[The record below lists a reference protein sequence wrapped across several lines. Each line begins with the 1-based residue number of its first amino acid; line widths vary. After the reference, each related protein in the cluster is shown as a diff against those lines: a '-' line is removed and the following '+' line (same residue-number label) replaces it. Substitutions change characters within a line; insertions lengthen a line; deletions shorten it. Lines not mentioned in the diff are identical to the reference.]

1 MKYKMKIS
9 LNIIE
14 HLGINLYSNLP
25 AVLSEIVAN
34 SWDADATEVQMNIEG
49 TTKIEIIDNGI
60 GMSEEDINE
69 KFLLV
74 GYKKRERGFVQTLKG
89 RKVMGRKGI
98 GKLSLFSIA
107 NKITIIS
114 KKENEEINAFVMN
127 VDDIREAA
135 NQEKDYE
142 PIALKSDELP
152 KQLEHNGTII
162 ILEELKRERI
172 QEHNIKTN
180 LARRFSVIG
189 GQNNFKV
196 FVNNEEIGVE
206 DRNYFK
212 KLDYIWYF
220 GEESKFFLDL
230 CSANIESTQLE
241 ESFDNYVVSGW
252 IGSVKESNSLQ
263 EGINNLNK
271 ISILIRGKLAQEDI
285 LSEFRIGGLYT
296 KFLIGEINA
305 DFLDTDD
312 SEDITTS
319 NRQKIREDDPRYI
332 ALKNFIKR
340 QLNIVGEQRQKF
352 KEKQGKEE
360 ILKNAI
366 VKEWYN
372 SLEKAI
378 QKRADKLFGRI
389 NQISSNESDK
399 KTLIKHGVLAFENM
413 KMRYALDSLDK
424 VSDDNLEE
432 FLEIFNDYK
441 DIEASAYYDITKG
454 RLEIIKSLGDKLKT
468 NELEKVLQKHIF
480 DNLWLLDPSW
490 ERGTEKAQMEEVIQL
505 VAEKDSEVVKKGRID
520 IHYRQTA
527 KKHLIIEL
535 KKGGVKVTTPK
546 IIEQLS
552 KYENALRQQ
561 LKKLNE
567 EHEEIECIF
576 ICGNIPNTWKDTTTK
591 TKEQKALKEMNIR
604 VLTYDELIQQS
615 LNAYQEYVDKEQEN
629 GRILKIL
636 KEIDKMDN
644 NEI

>member
-60 GMSEEDINE
+60 GMSERDINE

-74 GYKKRERGFVQTLKG
+74 GYKKREKGFVQTLKG

-127 VDDIREAA
+127 VNDIREAA

-142 PIALKSDELP
+142 PIALKSNELP

-252 IGSVKESNSLQ
+252 IGSAKESNSLQ

-332 ALKNFIKR
+332 ALKDFIKR

-399 KTLIKHGVLAFENM
+399 K
-413 KMRYALDSLDK
+413 
-424 VSDDNLEE
+424 
-432 FLEIFNDYK
+432 
-441 DIEASAYYDITKG
+441 
-454 RLEIIKSLGDKLKT
+454 RL
-468 NELEKVLQKHIF
+468 
-480 DNLWLLDPSW
+480 
-490 ERGTEKAQMEEVIQL
+490 
-505 VAEKDSEVVKKGRID
+505 
-520 IHYRQTA
+520 
-527 KKHLIIEL
+527 
-535 KKGGVKVTTPK
+535 
-546 IIEQLS
+546 
-552 KYENALRQQ
+552 
-561 LKKLNE
+561 
-567 EHEEIECIF
+567 
-576 ICGNIPNTWKDTTTK
+576 
-591 TKEQKALKEMNIR
+591 
-604 VLTYDELIQQS
+604 
-615 LNAYQEYVDKEQEN
+615 
-629 GRILKIL
+629 
-636 KEIDKMDN
+636 
-644 NEI
+644 

>member
-60 GMSEEDINE
+60 GMSERDINE

-74 GYKKRERGFVQTLKG
+74 GYKKREKGFVQTLKG

-285 LSEFRIGGLYT
+285 
-296 KFLIGEINA
+296 
-305 DFLDTDD
+305 
-312 SEDITTS
+312 
-319 NRQKIREDDPRYI
+319 
-332 ALKNFIKR
+332 
-340 QLNIVGEQRQKF
+340 
-352 KEKQGKEE
+352 
-360 ILKNAI
+360 
-366 VKEWYN
+366 
-372 SLEKAI
+372 
-378 QKRADKLFGRI
+378 
-389 NQISSNESDK
+389 
-399 KTLIKHGVLAFENM
+399 
-413 KMRYALDSLDK
+413 
-424 VSDDNLEE
+424 
-432 FLEIFNDYK
+432 
-441 DIEASAYYDITKG
+441 
-454 RLEIIKSLGDKLKT
+454 
-468 NELEKVLQKHIF
+468 
-480 DNLWLLDPSW
+480 
-490 ERGTEKAQMEEVIQL
+490 
-505 VAEKDSEVVKKGRID
+505 
-520 IHYRQTA
+520 
-527 KKHLIIEL
+527 
-535 KKGGVKVTTPK
+535 
-546 IIEQLS
+546 
-552 KYENALRQQ
+552 
-561 LKKLNE
+561 
-567 EHEEIECIF
+567 
-576 ICGNIPNTWKDTTTK
+576 
-591 TKEQKALKEMNIR
+591 
-604 VLTYDELIQQS
+604 
-615 LNAYQEYVDKEQEN
+615 
-629 GRILKIL
+629 
-636 KEIDKMDN
+636 
-644 NEI
+644 

>member
-1 MKYKMKIS
+1 MKIS

-127 VDDIREAA
+127 VNDIREAA

-142 PIALKSDELP
+142 PIALKSNELP

-252 IGSVKESNSLQ
+252 IGSAKESNSLQ

>member
-1 MKYKMKIS
+1 MKIS

-60 GMSEEDINE
+60 GMSERDINE

-74 GYKKRERGFVQTLKG
+74 GYKKREKGFVQTLKG

-180 LARRFSVIG
+180 LARRFSIIG
-189 GQNNFKV
+189 SQNSFAV
-196 FVNNEEIGVE
+196 FVNGKEIGIE
-206 DRNYFK
+206 DRSYFK

-220 GEESKFFLDL
+220 GEESKRFVGLCNTSIKSKRLDD
-230 CSANIESTQLE
+230 
-241 ESFDNYVVSGW
+241 SFSNYVISGW
-252 IGSVKESNSLQ
+252 IGNAKESGLLQ
-263 EGINNLNK
+263 DGDDNLNK
-271 ISILIRGKLAQEDI
+271 ISILVRGKLAQEDI

-296 KFLIGEINA
+296 KFLIGEISA
-305 DFLDTDD
+305 DFLDVDNE
-312 SEDITTS
+312 EDIATS
-319 NRQKIREDDPRYI
+319 NRQKIREDGPRYI
-332 ALKNFIKR
+332 ALKEFLKQ
-340 QLNIVGEQRQKF
+340 QLQIISIQRKDF
-352 KEKQGKEE
+352 KEQEGKKEA
-360 ILKNAI
+360 LQYGL
-366 VKEWYN
+366 VKEWYDN
-372 SLEKAI
+372 LDKKI
-378 QKRADKLFGRI
+378 QKRADRLFGRI
-389 NQISSNESDK
+389 NQISSNESDR

-490 ERGTEKAQMEEVIQL
+490 ERGTEKAQMEEVVQL
-505 VAEKDSEVVKKGRID
+505 VAEKDSEEVKKGRID

-527 KKHLIIEL
+527 KKHIIIEL
-535 KKGGVKVTTPK
+535 KRASVSPEFSK
-546 IIEQLS
+546 IIEQLN
-552 KYENALRQQ
+552 KYKLALEE
-561 LKKLNE
+561 KLIQFGKG
-567 EHEEIECIF
+567 HEEIECIF
-576 ICGNIPNTWKDTTTK
+576 ICEKIPIGWEKDTTR
-591 TKEQKALKEMNIR
+591 KEQQESLKALKIR
-604 VLTYDELIQQS
+604 VLTYSELIQQS
-615 LNAYQEYVDKEQEN
+615 LNAYQEYMDKEQEN

-644 NEI
+644 NGF

>member
-1 MKYKMKIS
+1 MKIS

-60 GMSEEDINE
+60 GMSERDINE

-74 GYKKRERGFVQTLKG
+74 GYKKREKGFVQTLKG

-180 LARRFSVIG
+180 LARRFSIIG
-189 GQNNFKV
+189 SQNSFAV
-196 FVNNEEIGVE
+196 FVNGKEIGIE
-206 DRNYFK
+206 NRSYFK

-220 GEESKFFLDL
+220 GEESKRFVGLCNTSIKSKRLDD
-230 CSANIESTQLE
+230 
-241 ESFDNYVVSGW
+241 SFSNYVISGW
-252 IGSVKESNSLQ
+252 IGNAKESGLLQ
-263 EGINNLNK
+263 DGDDNLNK
-271 ISILIRGKLAQEDI
+271 ISILVRGKLAQEDI

-296 KFLIGEINA
+296 KFLIGEISA
-305 DFLDTDD
+305 DFLDVDD
-312 SEDITTS
+312 EEDIATS
-319 NRQKIREDDPRYI
+319 NRQKIREDGPRYI
-332 ALKNFIKR
+332 ALKEFLKQ
-340 QLNIVGEQRQKF
+340 QLQIISIQRKDF
-352 KEKQGKEE
+352 KEQEGKKEA
-360 ILKNAI
+360 LQYGL
-366 VKEWYN
+366 VKEWYDN
-372 SLEKAI
+372 LDKKI
-378 QKRADKLFGRI
+378 QKRADRLFGRI
-389 NQISSNESDK
+389 NQISSNESDR

-490 ERGTEKAQMEEVIQL
+490 ERGTEKAQMEEVVQL
-505 VAEKDSEVVKKGRID
+505 VAEKDSEEVKKGRID

-527 KKHLIIEL
+527 KKHIIIEL
-535 KKGGVKVTTPK
+535 KRASVSPEFSK
-546 IIEQLS
+546 IIEQLN
-552 KYENALRQQ
+552 KYKLALEE
-561 LKKLNE
+561 KLIQFGKG
-567 EHEEIECIF
+567 HEEIECIF
-576 ICGNIPNTWKDTTTK
+576 ICEKIPIGWEKDTTR
-591 TKEQKALKEMNIR
+591 KEQQESLKALKIR
-604 VLTYDELIQQS
+604 VLTYSELIQQS
-615 LNAYQEYVDKEQEN
+615 LNAYQEYMDKEQEN

-644 NEI
+644 NGF

>member
-127 VDDIREAA
+127 VNDIREAA

-142 PIALKSDELP
+142 PIVLKSNELP

-252 IGSVKESNSLQ
+252 IGSAKESNSLQ

-332 ALKNFIKR
+332 ALKDFIKR

-413 KMRYALDSLDK
+413 KMRYALDSLDR
-424 VSDDNLEE
+424 VNDDNLGE
-432 FLEIFNDYK
+432 FLEIFDNYK

-454 RLEIIKSLGDKLKT
+454 RLEIIKSLDDKLKA
-468 NELEKVLQKHIF
+468 NELEKVLQEHIF
-480 DNLWLLDPSW
+480 NNLWLLDPSW
-490 ERGTEKAQMEEVIQL
+490 ERGTENAQMEEVVQFI
-505 VAEKDSEVVKKGRID
+505 AGEESEEIKKGRID
-520 IHYRQTA
+520 IHYRQA
-527 KKHLIIEL
+527 ANKHIIIEL
-535 KKGGVKVTTPK
+535 KRASVTPEFSQITK
-546 IIEQLS
+546 QLNKYKKALKDKLKQIS
-552 KYENALRQQ
+552 K
-561 LKKLNE
+561 
-567 EHEEIECIF
+567 EHDEIECIF
-576 ICGNIPNTWKDTTTK
+576 ICENLPSSWTDNDTR
-591 TKEQKALKEMNIR
+591 KEQQESLKALNIR
-604 VLTYDELIQQS
+604 VLTYSKLIQQS
-615 LNAYQEYVDKEQEN
+615 LNAYQEYINKDQEN
-629 GRILKIL
+629 GRILTIL

-644 NEI
+644 E

>member
-1 MKYKMKIS
+1 MKIS

-60 GMSEEDINE
+60 GMSERDINE

-74 GYKKRERGFVQTLKG
+74 GYKKREKGFVQTLKG

-180 LARRFSVIG
+180 LARRFSIIG
-189 GQNNFKV
+189 SQNSFAV
-196 FVNNEEIGVE
+196 FVNGKEIGIE
-206 DRNYFK
+206 DRSYFK

-220 GEESKFFLDL
+220 GEESKRFVGLCNTSIKSKRLDD
-230 CSANIESTQLE
+230 
-241 ESFDNYVVSGW
+241 SFSNYVISGW
-252 IGSVKESNSLQ
+252 IGNAKESGLLQ
-263 EGINNLNK
+263 DGDDNLNK
-271 ISILIRGKLAQEDI
+271 ISILVRGKLAQEDI

-296 KFLIGEINA
+296 KFLIGEISA
-305 DFLDTDD
+305 DFLDVDD
-312 SEDITTS
+312 EEDIATS
-319 NRQKIREDDPRYI
+319 NRQKIREDGPRYI
-332 ALKNFIKR
+332 ALKEFLKQ
-340 QLNIVGEQRQKF
+340 QLQIISIQRKDF
-352 KEKQGKEE
+352 KEQEGKKEA
-360 ILKNAI
+360 LQYGL
-366 VKEWYN
+366 VKEWYDN
-372 SLEKAI
+372 LDKKI
-378 QKRADKLFGRI
+378 QKRADRLFGRI
-389 NQISSNESDK
+389 NQISSNESDR

-490 ERGTEKAQMEEVIQL
+490 ERGTEKAQMEEVVQL
-505 VAEKDSEVVKKGRID
+505 VAEKDSEEVKKGRID

-527 KKHLIIEL
+527 KKHIIIEL
-535 KKGGVKVTTPK
+535 KRASVSPEFSK
-546 IIEQLS
+546 IIEQLN
-552 KYENALRQQ
+552 KYKLALEE
-561 LKKLNE
+561 KLIQFGKG
-567 EHEEIECIF
+567 HEEIECIF
-576 ICGNIPNTWKDTTTK
+576 ICEKIPIGWEKDTTR
-591 TKEQKALKEMNIR
+591 KEQQESLKALKIR
-604 VLTYDELIQQS
+604 VLTYSELIQQS
-615 LNAYQEYVDKEQEN
+615 LNAYQEYMDKEQEN

-644 NEI
+644 NGF

>member
-413 KMRYALDSLDK
+413 KMRYALDSLDR
-424 VSDDNLEE
+424 VNDDNLGE
-432 FLEIFNDYK
+432 FLEIFDNYK

-454 RLEIIKSLGDKLKT
+454 RLEIIKSLDDKLKA
-468 NELEKVLQKHIF
+468 NELEKVLQEHIF
-480 DNLWLLDPSW
+480 NNLWLLDPSW
-490 ERGTEKAQMEEVIQL
+490 ERGTENAQMEEVVQFI
-505 VAEKDSEVVKKGRID
+505 AGEESEEIKKGRID
-520 IHYRQTA
+520 IHYRQA
-527 KKHLIIEL
+527 ANKHIIIEL
-535 KKGGVKVTTPK
+535 KRASVTPEFSQITK
-546 IIEQLS
+546 QLNKYKKALKDKLKQIS
-552 KYENALRQQ
+552 K
-561 LKKLNE
+561 
-567 EHEEIECIF
+567 EHDEIECIF
-576 ICGNIPNTWKDTTTK
+576 ICENLPSSWTDNDTR
-591 TKEQKALKEMNIR
+591 KEQQESLKALNIR
-604 VLTYDELIQQS
+604 VLTYSKLIQQS
-615 LNAYQEYVDKEQEN
+615 LNAYQEYINKDQEN
-629 GRILKIL
+629 GRILTIL

-644 NEI
+644 E

>member
-252 IGSVKESNSLQ
+252 IGSAKESNSLQ

-332 ALKNFIKR
+332 ALKDFIKK
-340 QLNIVGEQRQKF
+340 QLNIIGEQRQKF

-413 KMRYALDSLDK
+413 KMRYALDSLDR
-424 VSDDNLEE
+424 VNDDNLGE
-432 FLEIFNDYK
+432 FLEIFDNYK

-454 RLEIIKSLGDKLKT
+454 RLEIIKSLDDKLKA
-468 NELEKVLQKHIF
+468 NELEKVLQEHIF
-480 DNLWLLDPSW
+480 NNLWLLDPSW
-490 ERGTEKAQMEEVIQL
+490 ERGTENAQMEEVVQFI
-505 VAEKDSEVVKKGRID
+505 AGEESEEIKKGRID
-520 IHYRQTA
+520 IHYRQA
-527 KKHLIIEL
+527 ANKHIIIEL
-535 KKGGVKVTTPK
+535 KRASVTPEFSQITK
-546 IIEQLS
+546 QLNKYKKALKDKLKQIS
-552 KYENALRQQ
+552 K
-561 LKKLNE
+561 
-567 EHEEIECIF
+567 EHDEIECIF
-576 ICGNIPNTWKDTTTK
+576 ICENLPSSWTDNDTR
-591 TKEQKALKEMNIR
+591 KEQQESLKALNIR
-604 VLTYDELIQQS
+604 VLTYSKLIQQS
-615 LNAYQEYVDKEQEN
+615 LNAYQEYINKDQEN
-629 GRILKIL
+629 GRILTIL

-644 NEI
+644 E

>member
-60 GMSEEDINE
+60 GMSERDINE

-74 GYKKRERGFVQTLKG
+74 GYKKREKGFVQTLKG

-220 GEESKFFLDL
+220 GEESKFF
-230 CSANIESTQLE
+230 
-241 ESFDNYVVSGW
+241 
-252 IGSVKESNSLQ
+252 
-263 EGINNLNK
+263 
-271 ISILIRGKLAQEDI
+271 
-285 LSEFRIGGLYT
+285 FR
-296 KFLIGEINA
+296 F
-305 DFLDTDD
+305 
-312 SEDITTS
+312 
-319 NRQKIREDDPRYI
+319 
-332 ALKNFIKR
+332 
-340 QLNIVGEQRQKF
+340 
-352 KEKQGKEE
+352 
-360 ILKNAI
+360 
-366 VKEWYN
+366 
-372 SLEKAI
+372 
-378 QKRADKLFGRI
+378 
-389 NQISSNESDK
+389 
-399 KTLIKHGVLAFENM
+399 M
-413 KMRYALDSLDK
+413 
-424 VSDDNLEE
+424 
-432 FLEIFNDYK
+432 
-441 DIEASAYYDITKG
+441 
-454 RLEIIKSLGDKLKT
+454 
-468 NELEKVLQKHIF
+468 
-480 DNLWLLDPSW
+480 
-490 ERGTEKAQMEEVIQL
+490 
-505 VAEKDSEVVKKGRID
+505 
-520 IHYRQTA
+520 
-527 KKHLIIEL
+527 
-535 KKGGVKVTTPK
+535 
-546 IIEQLS
+546 
-552 KYENALRQQ
+552 
-561 LKKLNE
+561 
-567 EHEEIECIF
+567 
-576 ICGNIPNTWKDTTTK
+576 
-591 TKEQKALKEMNIR
+591 
-604 VLTYDELIQQS
+604 
-615 LNAYQEYVDKEQEN
+615 
-629 GRILKIL
+629 
-636 KEIDKMDN
+636 
-644 NEI
+644 

>member
-49 TTKIEIIDNGI
+49 ATKIEIIDNGI
-60 GMSEEDINE
+60 GMSERDINE

-74 GYKKRERGFVQTLKG
+74 GYKKREKGFVQTPKG

-127 VDDIREAA
+127 VNDIRESA

-252 IGSVKESNSLQ
+252 IGSAKESNSLQ

-332 ALKNFIKR
+332 ALKDFIKR

-413 KMRYALDSLDK
+413 KMRYALDSLDR
-424 VSDDNLEE
+424 VNDDNLGE
-432 FLEIFNDYK
+432 FLEIFDNYK

-454 RLEIIKSLGDKLKT
+454 RLEIIKSLDDKLKA
-468 NELEKVLQKHIF
+468 NELEKVLQEHIF
-480 DNLWLLDPSW
+480 NNLWLLDPSW
-490 ERGTEKAQMEEVIQL
+490 ERGTENAQMEEVVQFI
-505 VAEKDSEVVKKGRID
+505 AGEESEKIKKGRID
-520 IHYRQTA
+520 IHYRQA
-527 KKHLIIEL
+527 ANKHIIIEL
-535 KKGGVKVTTPK
+535 KRASVTPEFSQIT
-546 IIEQLS
+546 EQLNKYKKALKDKLKQIS
-552 KYENALRQQ
+552 K
-561 LKKLNE
+561 

-576 ICGNIPNTWKDTTTK
+576 ICENLPSSWKDNDTR
-591 TKEQKALKEMNIR
+591 KEQQESLKALNIR
-604 VLTYDELIQQS
+604 VLTYSKLIQQS
-615 LNAYQEYVDKEQEN
+615 LNAYQEYINKDQEN
-629 GRILKIL
+629 GRILTIL

-644 NEI
+644 E

>member
-60 GMSEEDINE
+60 GMSERDINE

-74 GYKKRERGFVQTLKG
+74 GYKKREKGFVQTLKG

-127 VDDIREAA
+127 VNDIREAA

-180 LARRFSVIG
+180 LARRFSIIG
-189 GQNNFKV
+189 SQNSFAV
-196 FVNNEEIGVE
+196 FVNGKEIGIE
-206 DRNYFK
+206 DRSYFK

-220 GEESKFFLDL
+220 GEESKRFVGLCNTSIKSKRLDD
-230 CSANIESTQLE
+230 
-241 ESFDNYVVSGW
+241 SFSNYVISGW
-252 IGSVKESNSLQ
+252 IGNAKESGLLQ
-263 EGINNLNK
+263 DGDDNLNK
-271 ISILIRGKLAQEDI
+271 ISILVRGKLAQEDI

-296 KFLIGEINA
+296 KFLIGEISA
-305 DFLDTDD
+305 DFLDVDD
-312 SEDITTS
+312 EEDIATS
-319 NRQKIREDDPRYI
+319 NRQKIREDGPRYI
-332 ALKNFIKR
+332 ALKEFLKQ
-340 QLNIVGEQRQKF
+340 QLQIISIQRKDF
-352 KEKQGKEE
+352 KEQEGKKEA
-360 ILKNAI
+360 LQYGL
-366 VKEWYN
+366 VKEWYDN
-372 SLEKAI
+372 LDKKI
-378 QKRADKLFGRI
+378 QKRADRLFGRI
-389 NQISSNESDK
+389 NQISSNESDR

-490 ERGTEKAQMEEVIQL
+490 ERGTEKAQMEEVVQL
-505 VAEKDSEVVKKGRID
+505 VAEKDSEEVKKGRID

-527 KKHLIIEL
+527 KKHIIIEL
-535 KKGGVKVTTPK
+535 KRASVSPEFSK
-546 IIEQLS
+546 IIEQLN
-552 KYENALRQQ
+552 KYKLALEE
-561 LKKLNE
+561 KLIQFGKG
-567 EHEEIECIF
+567 HEEIECIF
-576 ICGNIPNTWKDTTTK
+576 ICEKIPIGWEKDTTR
-591 TKEQKALKEMNIR
+591 KEQQESLKALKIR
-604 VLTYDELIQQS
+604 VLTYSELIQQS
-615 LNAYQEYVDKEQEN
+615 LNAYQEYMDKEQEN

-644 NEI
+644 NGF

>member
-1 MKYKMKIS
+1 
-9 LNIIE
+9 
-14 HLGINLYSNLP
+14 
-25 AVLSEIVAN
+25 
-34 SWDADATEVQMNIEG
+34 
-49 TTKIEIIDNGI
+49 
-60 GMSEEDINE
+60 
-69 KFLLV
+69 
-74 GYKKRERGFVQTLKG
+74 
-89 RKVMGRKGI
+89 
-98 GKLSLFSIA
+98 
-107 NKITIIS
+107 
-114 KKENEEINAFVMN
+114 
-127 VDDIREAA
+127 
-135 NQEKDYE
+135 
-142 PIALKSDELP
+142 
-152 KQLEHNGTII
+152 
-162 ILEELKRERI
+162 
-172 QEHNIKTN
+172 
-180 LARRFSVIG
+180 
-189 GQNNFKV
+189 
-196 FVNNEEIGVE
+196 
-206 DRNYFK
+206 
-212 KLDYIWYF
+212 
-220 GEESKFFLDL
+220 
-230 CSANIESTQLE
+230 
-241 ESFDNYVVSGW
+241 
-252 IGSVKESNSLQ
+252 
-263 EGINNLNK
+263 
-271 ISILIRGKLAQEDI
+271 
-285 LSEFRIGGLYT
+285 
-296 KFLIGEINA
+296 
-305 DFLDTDD
+305 
-312 SEDITTS
+312 
-319 NRQKIREDDPRYI
+319 
-332 ALKNFIKR
+332 
-340 QLNIVGEQRQKF
+340 
-352 KEKQGKEE
+352 
-360 ILKNAI
+360 
-366 VKEWYN
+366 
-372 SLEKAI
+372 
-378 QKRADKLFGRI
+378 
-389 NQISSNESDK
+389 
-399 KTLIKHGVLAFENM
+399 
-413 KMRYALDSLDK
+413 MRYALDSLDK